1 MLILSLVMSSPLYF
15 MAEIKIVITFKES
28 VQMESEHITTCVEFW
43 TRGWRIA
50 YKTCSCVFQF
60 LGPVILVVS
69 LKDVFF
75 FQINFFHFVQ
85 PRKYIHSCSIYLVLM
100 TIFPNFC
107 KKKSRIAYKR
117 SNRKYKKYKEYIF
130 KELNE
135 LCMQFL

>member
-1 MLILSLVMSSPLYF
+1 MSSPLYF

-28 VQMESEHITTCVEFW
+28 VQMESENITTCVEFW

-75 FQINFFHFVQ
+75 SDQLF
-85 PRKYIHSCSIYLVLM
+85 S
-100 TIFPNFC
+100 FC
-107 KKKSRIAYKR
+107 VA
-117 SNRKYKKYKEYIF
+117 
-130 KELNE
+130 
-135 LCMQFL
+135 

>member
-69 LKDVFF
+69 LKDFF
-75 FQINFFHFVQ
+75 FQINFFHFV
-85 PRKYIHSCSIYLVLM
+85 
-100 TIFPNFC
+100 
-107 KKKSRIAYKR
+107 
-117 SNRKYKKYKEYIF
+117 
-130 KELNE
+130 
-135 LCMQFL
+135 

>member
-1 MLILSLVMSSPLYF
+1 MSSPLYF

-69 LKDVFF
+69 LKDGFLFKSTFF
-75 FQINFFHFVQ
+75 IL
-85 PRKYIHSCSIYLVLM
+85 CSIENTLLVVQYTVSAILL
-100 TIFPNFC
+100 PH
-107 KKKSRIAYKR
+107 S
-117 SNRKYKKYKEYIF
+117 
-130 KELNE
+130 
-135 LCMQFL
+135 